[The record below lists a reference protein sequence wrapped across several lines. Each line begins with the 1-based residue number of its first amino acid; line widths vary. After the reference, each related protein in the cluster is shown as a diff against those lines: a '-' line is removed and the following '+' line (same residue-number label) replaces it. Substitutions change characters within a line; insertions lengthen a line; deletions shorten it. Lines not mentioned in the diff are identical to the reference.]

1 MAIQLTQTQID
12 ERVAILKRFRSLLEE
27 QRNKFREY
35 LMVLESQQGKIENE
49 DADSLVAHT
58 ELEQQI
64 VKNISSLHKVI
75 RPMQS
80 MYNAIS
86 KNDITESEN
95 ASVLKIQADL
105 TDLQNKV
112 LAQNKKNRDLLKVHI
127 SQIREQLTTL
137 NNNNPY
143 RGTRSIYAEKA
154 EIGNLITVEV

>member
-1 MAIQLTQTQID
+1 
-12 ERVAILKRFRSLLEE
+12 
-27 QRNKFREY
+27 
-35 LMVLESQQGKIENE
+35 
-49 DADSLVAHT
+49 
-58 ELEQQI
+58 
-64 VKNISSLHKVI
+64 
-75 RPMQS
+75 MQS

-112 LAQNKKNRDLLKVHI
+112 LAQNKKNRDLLKIHI

-143 RGTRSIYAEKA
+143 RGTRSIYAEKV